1 MSRRR
6 LERVTEIIHQ
16 EISKRILLLKDPGLG
31 FIPILAVRMS
41 PDFNQ
46 AKVFYSVLGTAE
58 EQERTRL
65 ALDRARHYLR
75 GELGKLENL
84 KMPPELTFVRDH
96 SAEEAAKVLEVLSQL
111 QRDRES
117 TPSPSP
123 ELPSPSSPKPAPP
136 PHDFSVEAKPSVKAR
151 RG

>member
-1 MSRRR
+1 MR
-6 LERVTEIIHQ
+6 
-16 EISKRILLLKDPGLG
+16 
-31 FIPILAVRMS
+31 AVRVGPELS
-41 PDFNQ
+41 E
-46 AKVFYSVLGTAE
+46 AKRFYSVLRTAE

-65 ALDRARHYLR
+65 ALDRARDYLGGER
-75 GELGKLENL
+75 GKVENL
-84 KMPPELTFVRDH
+84 KMPAELTFVRDH

-123 ELPSPSSPKPAPP
+123 ELPSPSYPKPAPP